1 MLIHIEPAEPNHAA
15 DLAILFDIALSG
27 VASHRWSQ
35 LAGKDHSVF
44 ELGKMQAQREDGAFS
59 YRNSHI
65 ARIDQSIAGML
76 LSYQLGTFANPEGA
90 MSRSEGAR
98 QDDELAPLLRLEQQ
112 VQGSRYINSLAVY
125 NEYRKLGVARL
136 LITNLLDTAEEQ
148 QFSAIIPKG
157 HDLGGLLLKK
167 FGFAPESEETSPTG
181 QDWQLWLRQ
190 S

>member
-76 LSYQLGTFANPEGA
+76 LSYRLGAFANPDGA
-90 MSRSEGAR
+90 PV
-98 QDDELAPLLRLEQQ
+98 DDELAPLLRLEQQ
-112 VQGSRYINSLAVY
+112 AQGSRYINSLAVY

-136 LITNLLDTAEEQ
+136 LITNLLDTSEEQ

-157 HDLGGLLLKK
+157 HELGSLLLKK
-167 FGFAPESEETSPTG
+167 FAFAPQAEQPSPAG
-181 QDWQLWLRQ
+181 QSWQLWLRQ
-190 S
+190 A